1 MRGFPLGVSD
11 TIDPMNLKLFASI
24 LFACA
29 PVAIAQQS
37 ADSSPLDELVES
49 ARVEIVGKNFVFTEG
64 PLWHEGAL
72 MICDLRAS
80 VIYRFTPG
88 ETPATPETATA
99 LRAKSAATAGICLNA
114 SGDLLCAQ
122 FSGKVT
128 KAKDAGKIDE
138 YEVIASESDAG
149 PIKRAN
155 DIVVRS
161 DGASYFTDF
170 GAGNVLRIATDG
182 KCTRVASGLK
192 APNGLTFSKDHR
204 KLFVAEYGGM
214 AVRVFDVQDDGTLSE
229 PREFAKLSGE
239 EPGRPDGM
247 KTDENGNIYSTGPG
261 GIWVF
266 RESGERIGVIPA
278 PGASN
283 FCFGG
288 ADGKSLFITS
298 GETVGVIRMRIRG
311 ATTPAATTP

>member
-1 MRGFPLGVSD
+1 
-11 TIDPMNLKLFASI
+11 MNRNLFALTI
-24 LFACA
+24 LAFA
-29 PVAIAQQS
+29 PVAMAQEIVE
-37 ADSSPLDELVES
+37 SPAIDALVES
-49 ARVEIVGKNFVFTEG
+49 AHVHNIGKGFVFTEG
-64 PLWHEGAL
+64 PLWHDGAL
-72 MICDLRAS
+72 LICDLRAS

-88 ETPATPETATA
+88 ETPATPETAA
-99 LRAKSAATAGICLNA
+99 NFRAKSAATAGICLNA
-114 SGDLLCAQ
+114 QGELLCAQ

-128 KAKDAGKIDE
+128 KSKDGGKSGE

-161 DGASYFTDF
+161 DGTAYFTDF
-170 GAGNVLRIATDG
+170 GAGHVLRIAADG
-182 KCTRVASGLK
+182 TCKKVASGLK

-214 AVRVFDVQDDGTLSE
+214 AIKVFDVSEDGALSE
-229 PREFAKLSGE
+229 PREFAKLAGE
-239 EPGRPDGM
+239 APGRPDGM
-247 KTDENGNIYSTGPG
+247 KTDEQGNVYSTGPG

-266 RESGERIGVIPA
+266 RETGERIGVIDA

-298 GETVGVIRMRIRG
+298 GETVGMIRMRVRG
-311 ATTPAATTP
+311 AATPAATAP